1 MIISVLNISLNLFF
15 LEIVSN
21 NLGENSTKYFTE
33 RKESYLR
40 VLENKY
46 SIDETRKNVRNIL
59 IGEKKDV

>member
-1 MIISVLNISLNLFF
+1 MDII
-15 LEIVSN
+15 
-21 NLGENSTKYFTE
+21 ENSTKYFTE